1 MKNSVKK
8 IVDSR
13 LKSKPDYGDDL
24 LGIMLKSSL
33 SIEEIIDECKSF
45 FFAGYENNS
54 NLLTWTTML
63 LSLHQDWQEKL
74 REEIFKECGK
84 DKTPDSDTFSKLK
97 LMNMVFMESL
107 RLYGPVPFTS
117 RQTSKDLTLGHLEI
131 PKGTTLIFPLMK
143 MHNDKVIWGSDAD
156 KFNPQRFEN
165 GVSKAANHPNAL
177 VSFSIGPR
185 ACIGQN
191 FAMIEAKTVLTMIL
205 QRFRLN
211 LSCQYKHAPVDHIT
225 LLPQYGLPLVLQPL
239 D

>member
-1 MKNSVKK
+1 
-8 IVDSR
+8 
-13 LKSKPDYGDDL
+13 
-24 LGIMLKSSL
+24 
-33 SIEEIIDECKSF
+33 
-45 FFAGYENNS
+45 
-54 NLLTWTTML
+54 
-63 LSLHQDWQEKL
+63 
-74 REEIFKECGK
+74 
-84 DKTPDSDTFSKLK
+84 
-97 LMNMVFMESL
+97 MVFMESL